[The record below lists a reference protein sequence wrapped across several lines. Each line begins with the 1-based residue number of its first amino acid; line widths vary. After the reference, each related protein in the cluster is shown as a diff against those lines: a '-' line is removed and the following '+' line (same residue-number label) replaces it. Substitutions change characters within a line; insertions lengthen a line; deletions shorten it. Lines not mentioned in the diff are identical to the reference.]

1 MTRPWLLPLNPL
13 YRAGLAVK
21 NGLYAKRRLAV
32 RRLARPVISVGSISA
47 GGAGK
52 TPAVLALAEMLK
64 RHGYAADV
72 LSRGYGR
79 KSKVVAQVDP
89 AGTAAEF
96 GDEPLELARTGL
108 SVFVGAERYEAG
120 LLAERVS
127 ASTVH
132 LLDDGFQHRRLHRTF
147 DIVLVTLADLRDHL
161 LPAGNLREPLRNV
174 RRADVI
180 ILREEEAEEIYA
192 VTSKLTRAFHWTLRR
207 TLKVPKDAPLKPF
220 AFAGIA
226 RPQTFFAGLASTGQR
241 AFADHHA
248 YSLADCETLVAAARQ
263 VGADGFVTTAKDAV
277 KLTPAHHSK
286 LAAVG
291 PVAVATLECGFLYEK
306 DQVFRQLRRV
316 LPEVAAKADP
326 LRG

>member
-13 YRAGLAVK
+13 YRAGLAMK
-21 NGLYAKRRLAV
+21 NGLYNKRRLTV
-32 RRLARPVISVGSISA
+32 RRLANPVISVGSISA

-52 TPAVLALAEMLK
+52 TPSVLALAEMLT
-64 RHGYAADV
+64 RHGYAVDV

-79 KSKVVAQVDP
+79 ESKVVAQVDP
-89 AGTAAEF
+89 AGSAAEF
-96 GDEPLELARTGL
+96 GDEPLELARAGL

-120 LLAERVS
+120 LLAEQVNAR
-127 ASTVH
+127 AIH

-161 LPAGNLREPLRNV
+161 LPAGNLREPLRNI
-174 RRADVI
+174 RRADAI
-180 ILREEEAEEIYA
+180 IVREEEAEEIYA
-192 VTSKLTRAFHWTLRR
+192 VTSRLTRAFHWTLRR
-207 TLKVPKDAPLKPF
+207 TLKVPADAPLQPF

-226 RPQTFFAGLASTGQR
+226 RPETFFPGVSSVGRR

-248 YSLADCETLVAAARQ
+248 YSLVDCESLVAAARQ

-277 KLTPAHHSK
+277 KLTPAHHAS

-291 PVAVATLECGFLYEK
+291 PVAVAALECSFLYEQ
-306 DQVFRQLRRV
+306 DQVMRQLGRV
-316 LPEVAAKADP
+316 LAAQEAKADR